1 MSVNIWD
8 RYGTY
13 PKKKGKKRIRIKEGQ
28 FLKRS
33 YEWLKWEIANSGDI
47 SFRHPSL
54 EH

>member
-1 MSVNIWD
+1 MVLSIWD

-13 PKKKGKKRIRIKEGQ
+13 PKKRGKKRIRFKEGQ

-33 YEWLKWEIANSGDI
+33 YEWLKWEIAKSGSV
-47 SFRHPSL
+47 SFHHPCS